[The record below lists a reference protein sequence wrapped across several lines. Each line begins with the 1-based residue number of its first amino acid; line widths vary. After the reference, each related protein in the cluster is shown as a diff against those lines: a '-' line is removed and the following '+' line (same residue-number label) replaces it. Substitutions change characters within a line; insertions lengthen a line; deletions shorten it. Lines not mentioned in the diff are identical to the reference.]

1 MEEKRV
7 VTCFLEHNEKILR
20 LRRSERVSTY
30 KGKWAGINGYI
41 EEGNTPYEPA
51 LEEIGE
57 ETGLSGEDI
66 ELVKEGKLLLLEV
79 GDELMG
85 RKWIVHTYHFQV
97 MKPEKIE
104 IDWEHT
110 ELRWIA
116 PEDIGQYPTV
126 PKLLET
132 WARVAE

>member
-7 VTCFLEHNEKILR
+7 IACFLEHNKKIL
-20 LRRSERVSTY
+20 LPRRSERVGTY
-30 KGKWAGINGYI
+30 KGRWTGISGYI
-41 EEGNTPYEPA
+41 EGGNTPYEPA
-51 LEEIGE
+51 LEEIRE

-66 ELVKEGKLLLLEV
+66 ELVKEGKLLEV
-79 GDELMG
+79 GDEQMG
-85 RKWIVHTYHFQV
+85 RKWIVHIYRFQV

-104 IDWEHT
+104 IDWEHA
-110 ELRWIA
+110 ELRWID

-132 WARVAE
+132 WERVAE